1 MIIILLIAYLARLN
15 MVSDI
20 LFWIPWWFVFVVS
33 VLDNVFD
40 LIDRRNR
47 HKRGNTPFKIK

>member
-20 LFWIPWWFVFVVS
+20 LFWIPWWFVFIIS
-33 VLDNVFD
+33 VLDNIFD
-40 LIDRRNR
+40 LMDIRKR
-47 HKRGNTPFKIK
+47 HKR